1 MNTSN
6 PLTTGSHRAL
16 LIFFIL
22 LLLFSSGCT
31 QSLAI
36 KVTSEVPAP
45 LINQIPLNIGVYYDE
60 QFSHH
65 VYRENSEDRPN
76 WTIESGSSQVALFDQ
91 VLPSMFKQVQ
101 HVTSIDLSAN
111 ISKVDAVLAP
121 HIEEMQFALPR
132 ETQSGLYEVWIKY
145 NIQLYS
151 PDGSLIADWPLTAYG
166 KSSVEFLKNRSA
178 GLQAAIEVA
187 LRDVGAKL
195 ALGFGNVIE
204 IKQWLADTIGE
215 CENYAVSN
223 C

>member
-6 PLTTGSHRAL
+6 TFTTGSNRVL

-22 LLLFSSGCT
+22 LLSLSSGCN

-36 KVTSEVPAP
+36 KVTSEVPTP
-45 LINQIPLNIGVYYDE
+45 LVNQIPLVMGVYYDE
-60 QFSHH
+60 QFSNH

-76 WTIESGSSQVALFDQ
+76 WTIESGSSQVALFDK
-91 VLPSMFKQVQ
+91 VLPSMFKEVQ
-101 HVTSIDLSAN
+101 HVTAIDSSAN

-132 ETQSGLYEVWIKY
+132 ETKSGLYEVWIKY
-145 NIQLYS
+145 NIQLYN

-166 KSSVEFLKNRSA
+166 KSSVEFLKNRNA

-195 ALGFGNVIE
+195 SLGFADVIE
-204 IKQWLADTIGE
+204 VKQWLASTVGE
-215 CENYAVSN
+215 CADSASST